1 VTSQVRSAEAEP
13 AIAVAQ
19 FLAQFPGGSRAEAV
33 HWALKALRACVEPD
47 RVLMCELAWEAH
59 QHGYWRLVR
68 RDDGAAYETE
78 EGYFREVLGL
88 ASWRTAYKRLAI
100 GRMLAAFPEP
110 ERAAI
115 RAALAQIGVAKAAII
130 VPAIEQSSEWQRWTQ
145 LAKQLATPVLQ
156 VRISAALEA
165 LPRGREP
172 SPPGE
177 RFRRAILSAMPDIEA
192 MELVERFF
200 EVGANVV
207 GTLHP
212 IAIFLAGCR
221 ECLAEWEVQAAGWR
235 SRTLQARGDAPEEPS
250 LTSGPDAGQREEVN
264 VPAWAVCPSGQ
275 SCPRGQ
281 NSRGAPCGGG
291 AH

>member
-1 VTSQVRSAEAEP
+1 
-13 AIAVAQ
+13 VAQ

-33 HWALKALRACVEPD
+33 HWALQALRARVEPD

-68 RDDGAAYETE
+68 RDDGSAYETE

-100 GRMLAAFPEP
+100 GRMLATFPEP
-110 ERAAI
+110 ERGAI
-115 RAALAQIGVAKAAII
+115 RAALAQIGVAKATVIA
-130 VPAIEQSSEWQRWTQ
+130 PAIEQHGSWPVWIH
-145 LAKQLATPVLQ
+145 LARQLATPVLQ
-156 VRISAALEA
+156 ARVSAALEA

-177 RFRRAILSAMPDIEA
+177 RFRRTILSAMPDIEA

-200 EVGANVV
+200 EVGAKVV
-207 GTLHP
+207 DTPHP

-235 SRTLQARGDAPEEPS
+235 PRRF
-250 LTSGPDAGQREEVN
+250 SGRADGLEKRSVSPQMENGQGGEAYG
-264 VPAWAVCPSGQ
+264 PASGVCPSGQ
-275 SCPRGQ
+275 LCPRGQ
-281 NSRGAPCGGG
+281 TGEGES
-291 AH
+291 